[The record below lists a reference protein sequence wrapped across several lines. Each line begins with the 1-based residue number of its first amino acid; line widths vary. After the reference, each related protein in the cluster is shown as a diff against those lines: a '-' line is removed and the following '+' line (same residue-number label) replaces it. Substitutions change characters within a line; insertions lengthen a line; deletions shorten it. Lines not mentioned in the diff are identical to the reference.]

1 MRIPFNAQGS
11 TLVTVGDADRKMW
24 IEPQRETNLGMAQ
37 ALFKSLKILFENEQ
51 NGVFYFFVCNP
62 KKYLVYKNICFFLI
76 YTLNEMTSIPD
87 LFTGRPSPPDLFFFF
102 VNFLLR
108 FVPIASF
115 VSSYWSDNLTS
126 VILNKTMGYCTDHI
140 GQATGI

>member
-1 MRIPFNAQGS
+1 MRIPFNARGS
-11 TLVTVGDADRKMW
+11 TLITVGDADRKMW

-37 ALFKSLKILFENEQ
+37 ALFEPLKILLENEQ
-51 NGVFYFFVCNP
+51 YGVFYFFVCNP

-76 YTLNEMTSIPD
+76 YTLNVD
-87 LFTGRPSPPDLFFFF
+87 FR
-102 VNFLLR
+102 LR

-126 VILNKTMGYCTDHI
+126 AILNKTMGYCTDLT